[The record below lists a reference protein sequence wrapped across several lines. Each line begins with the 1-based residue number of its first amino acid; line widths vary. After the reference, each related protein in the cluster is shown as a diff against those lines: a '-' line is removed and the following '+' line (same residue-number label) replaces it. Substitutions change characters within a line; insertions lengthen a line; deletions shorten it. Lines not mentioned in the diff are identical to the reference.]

1 MCLQVFKQCL
11 CLVVLA
17 EVGEQPNA
25 FVEVFAG
32 GMRLNGLD
40 MIRVLAPSLRAP
52 LATSHLLRL

>member
-1 MCLQVFKQCL
+1 M
-11 CLVVLA
+11 VLA

-32 GMRLNGLD
+32 GMRLHGVD

-52 LATSHLLRL
+52 LATSHRLQLWQTVL